1 MTRGKAIDRIKGWKE
16 SEQDFIDHPYANQST
31 HFTETMLKHFRQN
44 IEIYDMCIDCLEART
59 TAQWIEDG
67 YNDEPC
73 VCSRCGQPG
82 KYEWWFCPN
91 CGAEM
96 EEE

>member
-1 MTRGKAIDRIKGWKE
+1 MTREEAIQVCHGLQSNWFLSDRIRDAMALA
-16 SEQDFIDHPYANQST
+16 SEA
-31 HFTETMLKHFRQN
+31 LKQQEQN
-44 IEIYDMCIDCLEART
+44 K
-59 TAQWIEDG
+59 AQWIEDG
-67 YNDEPC
+67 YNDEPY

-96 EEE
+96 EEK

>member
-1 MTRGKAIDRIKGWKE
+1 MTREEALQVCHGLESNWFMSDEIREAMTLAIEALKQQ
-16 SEQDFIDHPYANQST
+16 EQN
-31 HFTETMLKHFRQN
+31 K
-44 IEIYDMCIDCLEART
+44 
-59 TAQWIEDG
+59 AQWIEDG

-96 EEE
+96 EEK

>member
-1 MTRGKAIDRIKGWKE
+1 MTREKAIDRIKGWKE
-16 SEQDFIDHPYANQST
+16 SEQDFINHPIP
-31 HFTETMLKHFRQN
+31 FWTETTLKFLAEN
-44 IEIYDMCIDCLEART
+44 CEIYDMCIDCLEART

-96 EEE
+96 EEK

>member
-1 MTRGKAIDRIKGWKE
+1 MNKEEAIQVCRGLKSNWALSDKIKNAMTVAIEALKQ
-16 SEQDFIDHPYANQST
+16 EQN
-31 HFTETMLKHFRQN
+31 K
-44 IEIYDMCIDCLEART
+44 
-59 TAQWIEDG
+59 AQWIEDG
-67 YNDEPC
+67 YFDEPY

-96 EEE
+96 EEK

>member
-1 MTRGKAIDRIKGWKE
+1 MTREEALQVCNGLQSNWFMSDRIRE
-16 SEQDFIDHPYANQST
+16 A
-31 HFTETMLKHFRQN
+31 MALA
-44 IEIYDMCIDCLEART
+44 IEALEARI

-91 CGAEM
+91 CGAQKG
-96 EEE
+96 EEK